1 MIENEIPKSDIEMKR
16 RDKSNY
22 ANIMAVPR
30 LSLSLPL
37 VSIISIP
44 NLNGRRVKMAPEFA
58 RWRAKVSFRLGN

>member
-1 MIENEIPKSDIEMKR
+1 MKR

-22 ANIMAVPR
+22 ANIVATPR
-30 LSLSLPL
+30 LSLL

-58 RWRAKVSFRLGN
+58 RWRAKVSFRPGN

>member
-1 MIENEIPKSDIEMKR
+1 MTENEIPKNDIEMKR

-22 ANIMAVPR
+22 ASIAAAPR
-30 LSLSLPL
+30 LSLSFPL

-58 RWRAKVSFRLGN
+58 RWRAKVSFRPGN

>member
-22 ANIMAVPR
+22 ANIVAAPR
-30 LSLSLPL
+30 LSLL

-58 RWRAKVSFRLGN
+58 RWRAKVSFRPGN